1 MMQKTILKLLISSL
15 LGSIFYLLIGW
26 LIFDF
31 VLGTY
36 TEANTTHLV
45 GFKKEADF
53 SLSWLYLSCL
63 AYSSM
68 LTFVLHLTSISSG
81 KKSFFFSAILGML
94 VACMT
99 DFYWLASSH
108 FYSNLTVVL
117 MDIIGAALSVGLT
130 GWFVFGL
137 LKNKSASINN

>member
-1 MMQKTILKLLISSL
+1 MKSPLIKLLLSAT
-15 LGSIFYLLIGW
+15 LGSIFYLVIGW

-63 AYSSM
+63 AYS
-68 LTFVLHLTSISSG
+68 LLLAFVLHHTAISSG
-81 KKSFFFSAILGML
+81 KKSFFFSAILGGL

-117 MDIIGAALSVGLT
+117 MDIIGAAISVGLT
-130 GWFVFGL
+130 GWFVFVL
-137 LKNKSASINN
+137 LKKIKR

>member
-1 MMQKTILKLLISSL
+1 MQKTILKLLMASL
-15 LGSIFYLLIGW
+15 LGSICYLIIGW

-31 VLGTY
+31 LLGAY
-36 TEANTTHLV
+36 TEAHTTQIV

-53 SLSWLYLSCL
+53 SLIWLYLSCL
-63 AYSSM
+63 AYSSL
-68 LTFVLHLTSISSG
+68 LTFVLHHTSISSG
-81 KKSFFFSAILGML
+81 KKSFFFSAILGVL

-99 DFYWLASSH
+99 DFYWLASSY

-117 MDIIGAALSVGLT
+117 IDIIGAAVSVGLT
-130 GWFVFGL
+130 GWIVFGL

>member
-1 MMQKTILKLLISSL
+1 MQKTVFKLLMASL
-15 LGSIFYLLIGW
+15 LGSICYLFIGW

-31 VLGTY
+31 LLGSY
-36 TEANTTHLV
+36 TEAHTTQIA

-53 SLSWLYLSCL
+53 SMTWLYLSCL
-63 AYSSM
+63 AYSSL
-68 LTFVLHLTSISSG
+68 LTFVLHHTSISSG
-81 KKSFFFSAILGML
+81 KKSFFFSAILGGL

-137 LKNKSASINN
+137 VKNKSTSINN